1 MALIF
6 DRVCFAY
13 GEKSIFHD
21 FSHRFESGG
30 ATCVTGASGRG
41 KTTLLRLAAGLIS
54 PDSGSISFSVMNC
67 RRVPSEPADPQNSGF
82 ANSRPSPNCRRVPSE
97 PADPQNSGFAN
108 SRPSPNCRHVPS
120 EPADPQNSG
129 FANAYTFEKKSA
141 VFQNDRLFEGMTAE
155 KNILLAA
162 RRGFSRADAFDLA
175 AALGIS
181 AEDLRLPVR
190 MLSGGMRRRIAIAR
204 ALAVEYALLLLD
216 EPFTGLDEANRRRA
230 AALIRCRSAGKT
242 LICATHNEADAA
254 LLGAELLR
262 L

>member
-13 GEKSIFHD
+13 GEKSIFRD
-21 FSHRFESGG
+21 FSHRFESGS

-54 PDSGSISFSVMNC
+54 PNSGSISFSVT
-67 RRVPSEPADPQNSGF
+67 
-82 ANSRPSPNCRRVPSE
+82 
-97 PADPQNSGFAN
+97 
-108 SRPSPNCRHVPS
+108 NCRHFPL
-120 EPADPQNSG
+120 EPDFTNSH
-129 FANAYTFEKKSA
+129 TSEKKSA

>member
-54 PDSGSISFSVMNC
+54 PDSGSISFSVTNC
-67 RRVPSEPADPQNSGF
+67 RRVPLD
-82 ANSRPSPNCRRVPSE
+82 
-97 PADPQNSGFAN
+97 
-108 SRPSPNCRHVPS
+108 
-120 EPADPQNSG
+120 PADPQNSG

>member
-67 RRVPSEPADPQNSGF
+67 RR
-82 ANSRPSPNCRRVPSE
+82 
-97 PADPQNSGFAN
+97 
-108 SRPSPNCRHVPS
+108 VPS

-204 ALAVEYALLLLD
+204 ALAAEYALLLLD

-230 AALIRCRSAGKT
+230 AALIRCQSAGKT

>member
-13 GEKSIFHD
+13 GEKSIFRD
-21 FSHRFESGG
+21 FSHRFESGS

-54 PDSGSISFSVMNC
+54 PNSGSISFSVM
-67 RRVPSEPADPQNSGF
+67 
-82 ANSRPSPNCRRVPSE
+82 NCRRVPSE

-162 RRGFSRADAFDLA
+162 RRGFSRADAFDLT

-204 ALAVEYALLLLD
+204 ALAAEYALLLLD

>member
-13 GEKSIFHD
+13 GEKSIFRD
-21 FSHRFESGG
+21 FSHRFESGS

-54 PDSGSISFSVMNC
+54 PNSGSISFSVTNC
-67 RRVPSEPADPQNSGF
+67 RRAPSEPADPQNSGF
-82 ANSRPSPNCRRVPSE
+82 ANFLPSE
-97 PADPQNSGFAN
+97 PVFAN
-108 SRPSPNCRHVPS
+108 SHTS
-120 EPADPQNSG
+120 
-129 FANAYTFEKKSA
+129 EKKSV

-181 AEDLRLPVR
+181 AEDLHLPVR

-204 ALAVEYALLLLD
+204 ALAAEYTLLLLD
-216 EPFTGLDEANRRRA
+216 EPFTGLDEANHRRA
-230 AALIRCRSAGKT
+230 AALIRRQSAGKT

>member
-54 PDSGSISFSVMNC
+54 PDSGSISFSVTNC

-82 ANSRPSPNCRRVPSE
+82 ANSRPSPNCRR
-97 PADPQNSGFAN
+97 
-108 SRPSPNCRHVPS
+108 VPS

-204 ALAVEYALLLLD
+204 ALAAEYALLLLD

>member
-1 MALIF
+1 
-6 DRVCFAY
+6 
-13 GEKSIFHD
+13 
-21 FSHRFESGG
+21 
-30 ATCVTGASGRG
+30 
-41 KTTLLRLAAGLIS
+41 
-54 PDSGSISFSVMNC
+54 
-67 RRVPSEPADPQNSGF
+67 
-82 ANSRPSPNCRRVPSE
+82 
-97 PADPQNSGFAN
+97 
-108 SRPSPNCRHVPS
+108 
-120 EPADPQNSG
+120 
-129 FANAYTFEKKSA
+129 
-141 VFQNDRLFEGMTAE
+141 MTAE

>member
-54 PDSGSISFSVMNC
+54 PDSGSISFSVM
-67 RRVPSEPADPQNSGF
+67 
-82 ANSRPSPNCRRVPSE
+82 NCRRVPSE

-204 ALAVEYALLLLD
+204 ALAAEYALLLLD

-230 AALIRCRSAGKT
+230 AALIHRQSAGKT

>member
-13 GEKSIFHD
+13 GEKSIFRD
-21 FSHRFESGG
+21 FSHRFESGS

-41 KTTLLRLAAGLIS
+41 KTTLLRLAAALIS
-54 PDSGSISFSVMNC
+54 PDSGSTSFSVT
-67 RRVPSEPADPQNSGF
+67 
-82 ANSRPSPNCRRVPSE
+82 
-97 PADPQNSGFAN
+97 
-108 SRPSPNCRHVPS
+108 NCRHVPS

-129 FANAYTFEKKSA
+129 FVNAYTSEKKSA

-181 AEDLRLPVR
+181 AEDLHLPVR

-204 ALAVEYALLLLD
+204 ALAAEYALLLLD
-216 EPFTGLDEANRRRA
+216 EPFTGLDEANHRRA
-230 AALIRCRSAGKT
+230 AALIRRQSAGKT
-242 LICATHNEADAA
+242 LICATHNEADAT
-254 LLGAELLR
+254 LLDAELLR

>member
-54 PDSGSISFSVMNC
+54 PDSGSISFSVT
-67 RRVPSEPADPQNSGF
+67 
-82 ANSRPSPNCRRVPSE
+82 NCRRVPSE

-204 ALAVEYALLLLD
+204 ALAAEYALLLLD

>member
-30 ATCVTGASGRG
+30 TTCVTGASGRG

-54 PDSGSISFSVMNC
+54 PNSGSISFSVM
-67 RRVPSEPADPQNSGF
+67 
-82 ANSRPSPNCRRVPSE
+82 NCRRVPSE

-204 ALAVEYALLLLD
+204 ALAAEYALLLLD

-230 AALIRCRSAGKT
+230 AALIRCRRAGKT

>member
-21 FSHRFESGG
+21 FSHRFESGS

-54 PDSGSISFSVMNC
+54 PNSGSISFSVTNCRRVLSEPADPQNSGFANSRPSTNC
-67 RRVPSEPADPQNSGF
+67 RRVPLDPADPQNSGF
-82 ANSRPSPNCRRVPSE
+82 ANSRPSPNCRRAPLE
-97 PADPQNSGFAN
+97 PVSTNS
-108 SRPSPNCRHVPS
+108 H
-120 EPADPQNSG
+120 
-129 FANAYTFEKKSA
+129 TFEKKSA

-181 AEDLRLPVR
+181 AEDLHLPVR

-204 ALAVEYALLLLD
+204 ALAAEYALLLLD
-216 EPFTGLDEANRRRA
+216 EPFTGLDEANHRRA
-230 AALIRCRSAGKT
+230 AALIRRQSAGKT

>member
-54 PDSGSISFSVMNC
+54 PDSGSISFSVM
-67 RRVPSEPADPQNSGF
+67 
-82 ANSRPSPNCRRVPSE
+82 NCRRVPSE

-204 ALAVEYALLLLD
+204 ALAAEYALLLLD

>member
-13 GEKSIFHD
+13 GEKSIFRD
-21 FSHRFESGG
+21 FSHRFESGS

-54 PDSGSISFSVMNC
+54 PDSGSISFSVTNC
-67 RRVPSEPADPQNSGF
+67 RRVLSEPADPQNSGF
-82 ANSRPSPNCRRVPSE
+82 ANSLPSTNCRRVLSE
-97 PADPQNSGFAN
+97 PADL
-108 SRPSPNCRHVPS
+108 
-120 EPADPQNSG
+120 QNSG
-129 FANAYTFEKKSA
+129 FANAYTSEKKSA

-181 AEDLRLPVR
+181 AEDLHLPVR

-204 ALAVEYALLLLD
+204 ALAAEYALLLLD
-216 EPFTGLDEANRRRA
+216 EPFTGLDEANHRRA
-230 AALIRCRSAGKT
+230 AALIRRQSAGKT

>member
-1 MALIF
+1 
-6 DRVCFAY
+6 
-13 GEKSIFHD
+13 
-21 FSHRFESGG
+21 
-30 ATCVTGASGRG
+30 
-41 KTTLLRLAAGLIS
+41 
-54 PDSGSISFSVMNC
+54 
-67 RRVPSEPADPQNSGF
+67 
-82 ANSRPSPNCRRVPSE
+82 
-97 PADPQNSGFAN
+97 
-108 SRPSPNCRHVPS
+108 
-120 EPADPQNSG
+120 
-129 FANAYTFEKKSA
+129 
-141 VFQNDRLFEGMTAE
+141 MTAE

-204 ALAVEYALLLLD
+204 ALAAEYALLLLD

-230 AALIRCRSAGKT
+230 AALIRCQSAGKT

>member
-13 GEKSIFHD
+13 GEKSIFRD
-21 FSHRFESGG
+21 FSHRFESGS

-54 PDSGSISFSVMNC
+54 PDSGSISFSMTNC
-67 RRVPSEPADPQNSGF
+67 RRVLSEPADPQNSGF
-82 ANSRPSPNCRRVPSE
+82 ANSHTS
-97 PADPQNSGFAN
+97 
-108 SRPSPNCRHVPS
+108 
-120 EPADPQNSG
+120 
-129 FANAYTFEKKSA
+129 EKKSA

-204 ALAVEYALLLLD
+204 ALAAEYALLLLD
-216 EPFTGLDEANRRRA
+216 EPFTGLDEANHRRA
-230 AALIRCRSAGKT
+230 AALIRRQSAGKT

>member
-21 FSHRFESGG
+21 FSHRFESGS

-54 PDSGSISFSVMNC
+54 PDSGSISFSVM
-67 RRVPSEPADPQNSGF
+67 
-82 ANSRPSPNCRRVPSE
+82 NCRRVPSE

-204 ALAVEYALLLLD
+204 ALAAEYALLLLD

>member
-82 ANSRPSPNCRRVPSE
+82 ANSRPSPNCRRAPLE
-97 PADPQNSGFAN
+97 PVSTNSHT
-108 SRPSPNCRHVPS
+108 S
-120 EPADPQNSG
+120 
-129 FANAYTFEKKSA
+129 EKKSA

-204 ALAVEYALLLLD
+204 ALAAEYALLLLD

-230 AALIRCRSAGKT
+230 AALIRCQSAGKT
-242 LICATHNEADAA
+242 LICATHNEADSA

>member
-54 PDSGSISFSVMNC
+54 PDSGSISFSVM
-67 RRVPSEPADPQNSGF
+67 
-82 ANSRPSPNCRRVPSE
+82 NCRRVPSE

-204 ALAVEYALLLLD
+204 ALAAEYALLLLD

-230 AALIRCRSAGKT
+230 AALIRCQSAGKT